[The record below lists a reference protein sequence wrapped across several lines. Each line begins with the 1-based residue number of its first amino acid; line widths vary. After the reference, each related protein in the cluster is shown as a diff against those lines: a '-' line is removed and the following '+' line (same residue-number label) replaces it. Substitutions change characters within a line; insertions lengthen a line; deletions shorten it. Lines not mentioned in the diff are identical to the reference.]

1 MSGEKLKSKSG
12 IFYSKTSSGVIV
24 MFRGEEVFRY
34 KTVEELI
41 EVHIKAINALEEKQ
55 EAELEKNYTL

>member
-41 EVHIKAINALEEKQ
+41 EVHIKAINALEEK
-55 EAELEKNYTL
+55 